1 MLKKLRFFIPISFFQ
16 IMWLPLWEDK
26 SIKELTISGLATRA
40 PALVIPEWSRI
51 GKTQRKKKER
61 KQETRAIVVSKI

>member
-26 SIKELTISGLATRA
+26 SIKQLTISGLATGA
-40 PALVIPEWSRI
+40 PVLVIPEWI
-51 GKTQRKKKER
+51 NLPPFPELKFK
-61 KQETRAIVVSKI
+61 

>member
-26 SIKELTISGLATRA
+26 SIKQLTISGLATRA
-40 PALVIPEWSRI
+40 PAPRGTISHYLKVGADI
-51 GKTQRKKKER
+51 
-61 KQETRAIVVSKI
+61 

>member
-26 SIKELTISGLATRA
+26 SIKQLTISGVATRA
-40 PALVIPEWSRI
+40 PALVIPEWASGSGHVI
-51 GKTQRKKKER
+51 K
-61 KQETRAIVVSKI
+61 